1 VWCAEIRQHAT
12 IHNARDKGN
21 VAVVDPAGQ
30 QILGASAGED
40 LLAELAEGP
49 DQLIAEPHIVDAL
62 VGAPAPAIAVAAGS
76 TSGRRGFIAVPCCVS
91 RYCYVTSLKP
101 TTAK

>member
-30 QILGASAGED
+30 QILGVSAGED

-49 DQLIAEPHIVDAL
+49 DQLMAEPHNLDAL
-62 VGAPAPAIAVAAGS
+62 VGAPAPA
-76 TSGRRGFIAVPCCVS
+76 
-91 RYCYVTSLKP
+91 
-101 TTAK
+101 